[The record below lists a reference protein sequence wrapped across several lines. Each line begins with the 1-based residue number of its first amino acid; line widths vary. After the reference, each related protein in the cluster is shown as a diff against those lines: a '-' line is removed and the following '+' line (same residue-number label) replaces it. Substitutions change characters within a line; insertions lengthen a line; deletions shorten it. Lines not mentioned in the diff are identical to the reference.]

1 MHPWPGQCTSWVDHH
16 PEGITYDTRTQGG
29 TQNSLPSAHWP
40 TQSIPLASHV
50 HMISQPDLR
59 DESETHMRKN
69 TYVHSHSVTKILRTL
84 EPLGLFKSSKKFYF
98 IFFVLFP
105 SQWHQTRASQRFPR
119 QHQCPSCITMA
130 WKTIQRPKRHSFQL
144 CFSKEIKWDV
154 EEFLKDTF
162 PRKKQIILAPYH
174 GGNSLAPY
182 HERNSLAP
190 YHGRSSFYLD
200 NISFVEENGL
210 R

>member
-1 MHPWPGQCTSWVDHH
+1 MNQEYIC
-16 PEGITYDTRTQGG
+16 E
-29 TQNSLPSAHWP
+29 
-40 TQSIPLASHV
+40 
-50 HMISQPDLR
+50 
-59 DESETHMRKN
+59 K

-105 SQWHQTRASQRFPR
+105 SQWHQTRASQRSPR

-190 YHGRSSFYLD
+190 YHGR
-200 NISFVEENGL
+200 ISFFLDKNSFERSLGREMAYVNSASDEKFTSAVLENL
-210 R
+210 SARNSSAQAKFPLFRL